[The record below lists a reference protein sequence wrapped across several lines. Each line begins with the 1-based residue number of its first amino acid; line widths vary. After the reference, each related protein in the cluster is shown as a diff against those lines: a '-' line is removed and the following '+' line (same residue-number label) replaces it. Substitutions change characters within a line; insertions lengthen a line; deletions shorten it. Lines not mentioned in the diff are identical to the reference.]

1 MKLETAQRI
10 ELIERLRTQHSS
22 ISDYVNLLSQTLD
35 ISPDSNFY
43 SILYSTFDIAMK
55 VSAELLNDNGDW
67 LSWYCYEN
75 KWGASGYEAGY
86 TGSGTR
92 KICSHEDLLWLIDY
106 GNEPDTLNNEQDG

>member
-1 MKLETAQRI
+1 LKLETTQRI

-22 ISDYVNLLSQTLD
+22 ISSYVNLLTQTLD

-75 KWGASGYEAGY
+75 NWGAKGYEAVYNGIEV
-86 TGSGTR
+86 R
-92 KICSHEDLLWLIDY
+92 EIKSHEDLLWLIDT
-106 GNEPDTLNNEQDG
+106 GNEPDTLQG